1 MTFED
6 SASRENQRLCDNPIC
21 NGLEFVDFRS
31 DVDVVLDGWFTRVE
45 LEHIVTHLK
54 PKGAP
59 LISSSPTSEST
70 QVTLHEGI
78 APRDKDR

>member
-1 MTFED
+1 MTD
-6 SASRENQRLCDNPIC
+6 SASRGNQRSCDHPIC

-31 DVDVVLDGWFTRVE
+31 DVDVVLDGWFTRAE

-54 PKGAP
+54 PKAFRIP
-59 LISSSPTSEST
+59 SLPTPEST
-70 QVTLHEGI
+70 QVTLHEGT